1 MISRMASKKNNA
13 TVQIGLRMAPNEAKV
28 AQAVARRMGL
38 SVQNAIRFLLKREH
52 DAQEVTRA

>member
-1 MISRMASKKNNA
+1 MNP
-13 TVQIGLRMAPNEAKV
+13 GEAKV

-52 DAQEVTRA
+52 DAQAKEVA